1 MVGTPLR
8 PIIYRR
14 LNIFF
19 SSMRPAGQLAKLDLE
34 DESVE
39 QFGVAKLTDFST
51 FQLLNGDA
59 CTECGRCQ
67 AACPAYMAGTPLNP
81 KQVILG
87 IRDSITS
94 YQGLLPI
101 GPHGSESNGGPVD
114 LQVTGTRISEDALWA
129 CTTCRACVYECPVL
143 IEHVDAI
150 VDMRRDLVMMDANPP
165 QLL

>member
-8 PIIYRR
+8 HIIYSP

-34 DESVE
+34 DEKIE

-67 AACPAYMAGTPLNP
+67 AACPAYMAGTP
-81 KQVILG
+81 
-87 IRDSITS
+87 
-94 YQGLLPI
+94 
-101 GPHGSESNGGPVD
+101 H
-114 LQVTGTRISEDALWA
+114 
-129 CTTCRACVYECPVL
+129 
-143 IEHVDAI
+143 
-150 VDMRRDLVMMDANPP
+150 NPP
-165 QLL
+165 QTILDIRGSHSAYHGVLYIG